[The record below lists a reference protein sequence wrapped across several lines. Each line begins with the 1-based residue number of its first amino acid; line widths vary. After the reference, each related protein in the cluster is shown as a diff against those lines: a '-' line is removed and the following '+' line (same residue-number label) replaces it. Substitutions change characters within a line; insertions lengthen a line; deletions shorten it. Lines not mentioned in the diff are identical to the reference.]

1 MVKEITGATPNSFL
15 ARLWRKIL
23 VNDGYITYINQYRND
38 YINNLI
44 IASELSNTKVII
56 NKTNL
61 NNKINSENMT
71 WKNLIFILRK
81 ILRIKDIKV
90 TITITVDDELYSYTA
105 NGLSDDLLSVLW
117 VGLLESLGYDGIKLE
132 ELLDNYIDS
141 LPTKNN
147 INKTNHKNKLV
158 CEAMTWKNLYFLLEK
173 IIKVTELT
181 FMIKVKH
188 SNNTYSTHKE
198 SSKLKGK

>member
-105 NGLSDDLLSVLW
+105 NGLADDLLSVLW
-117 VGLLESLGYDGIKLE
+117 VGLLESLGYDGI
-132 ELLDNYIDS
+132 S
-141 LPTKNN
+141 
-147 INKTNHKNKLV
+147 
-158 CEAMTWKNLYFLLEK
+158 WKSY
-173 IIKVTELT
+173 
-181 FMIKVKH
+181 
-188 SNNTYSTHKE
+188 
-198 SSKLKGK
+198 